1 MKGWGLVIGLLA
13 AVTLLA
19 LALKA
24 LPPGVLMAGVAVG
37 GGYGAYRFSRRRKAA
52 KENVEGRALGLEGA
66 DGDPLGLSGLPLQLL
81 GRGKEAGGVDHVLW
95 GNWRALD
102 VRLFDFRYASGD
114 AGDRRFT
121 CSLIPL
127 DRDFPALVI
136 EPKTFFTPLPERG
149 DLAAVEVEDRA
160 FGEAFDVRAGD
171 PAFATDLLSD
181 DTRRWIQRLH
191 EIAFEVH
198 GRMLLAYMPREHRD
212 LLALLEAGTELGRRL
227 VVEPV
232 RRGRTAGSMRP
243 TASKGTA
250 AASKR
255 TTAASMKTTASTKR
269 TTRRKTTT
277 KRSPAGSKRSG
288 PRPAPEAPA

>member
-81 GRGKEAGGVDHVLW
+81 GRRKEAGGVDHVLW
-95 GNWRALD
+95 GSWRALD

-136 EPKTFFTPLPERG
+136 EPKTFFTPIPERG
-149 DLAAVEVEDRA
+149 DLAAVEVEDRV
-160 FGEAFDVRAGD
+160 FGDAFDVRAGD
-171 PAFATDLLSD
+171 RTFATDLLSD
-181 DTRRWIQRLH
+181 DMRRWMLRLR

-198 GRMLLAYMPREHRD
+198 GRMLLSYMPWEHRD
-212 LLALLEAGTELGRRL
+212 LLALLEAGAELGRRL
-227 VVEPV
+227 PAEPV
-232 RRGRTAGSMRP
+232 RRGRTAGSKRP
-243 TASKGTA
+243 TASKGPQPP
-250 AASKR
+250 
-255 TTAASMKTTASTKR
+255 
-269 TTRRKTTT
+269 RR
-277 KRSPAGSKRSG
+277 RPPP
-288 PRPAPEAPA
+288 PR